1 VTWQVLIPHIPHRH
15 DKLVELLDVLAAQ
28 MQPGVEVLIFTDNL
42 EHSYAEKCQALA
54 DASTAD
60 YTSHLGND
68 DSVSPDF
75 IPKVMEALEQW
86 PDYVG
91 FRVRYTEA
99 GILQKPVVH
108 SLQCGGWSDGEVLR
122 RDLMYYNPIRRG
134 LAQRVKFRGPYCDM
148 EWADD
153 LRALGCVRTEVFID
167 EELHYYQRDPADNFH
182 TSREPFPGPLPEIPD
197 YSFVRQ
203 LCLSR

>member
-1 VTWQVLIPHIPHRH
+1 MEPTWQILVPHIPHRH
-15 DKLVELLDVLAAQ
+15 AKLLDLLDVLEAQ
-28 MQPGVEVLIFTDNL
+28 MRPGVEVLIYTDNL
-42 EHSYAEKCQALA
+42 EVSYTEKLQTLM
-54 DASTAD
+54 DAATAD
-60 YTSHLGND
+60 YVSVMSND

-75 IPKVMEALEQW
+75 VTLIAEALKSW

-99 GILQKPVVH
+99 GIPQAPVIH
-108 SLQCGGWSDGEVLR
+108 SLQCGCWRDTPDILL

-134 LAQRVKFRGPYCDM
+134 LAQRVKFRGQFCDT

-167 EELHYYQRDPADNFH
+167 QELHYYQRDPADNFH
-182 TSREPFPGPLPEIPD
+182 TTRVPMEEMPVIPD
-197 YSFVRQ
+197 YDFVRH
-203 LCLSR
+203 L

>member
-1 VTWQVLIPHIPHRH
+1 MTWQILIPHIPHRH
-15 DKLVELLDVLAAQ
+15 DKLLDLLDVLAAQ
-28 MQPGVEVLIFTDNL
+28 MQPGVEVLIYTDNL
-42 EHSYAEKCQALA
+42 DVSYTEKLQTLM
-54 DASTAD
+54 DAATAD
-60 YTSHLGND
+60 YVSVLSND

-75 IPKVMEALEQW
+75 IPRVLEALEQW

-99 GILQKPVVH
+99 GVRQAPVIH
-108 SLQCGGWSDGEVLR
+108 SLACGCWSDGDVLQ

-134 LAQRVKFRGPYCDM
+134 LAQRVQFRGPFCDM

-153 LRALGCVRTEVFID
+153 LRKLGCVKTEVFID
-167 EELHYYQRDPADNFH
+167 DELHYYQRDPADNFH
-182 TSREPFPGPLPEIPD
+182 TAREPLPEPLPQIPD
-197 YSFVRQ
+197 YPFVNH